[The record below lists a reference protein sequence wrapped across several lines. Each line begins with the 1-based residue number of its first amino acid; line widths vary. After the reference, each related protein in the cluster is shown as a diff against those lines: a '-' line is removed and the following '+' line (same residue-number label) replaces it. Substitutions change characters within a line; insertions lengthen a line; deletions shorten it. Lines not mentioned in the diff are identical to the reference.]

1 MDEGHRTPEPDNDRN
16 RRTFLEETASE
27 FTEPVRNVERE
38 DDVQHAYGWI
48 ALALSIISFFFL
60 PVLFAIACVILG
72 IVARNRPSLL
82 LVYSDLVVVIISLI
96 IQLFILSYFYLTS
109 AASCSLFYL
118 LNDLYNGT

>member
-60 PVLFAIACVILG
+60 PVLFAIAGVILG
-72 IVARNRPSLL
+72 IVARNRQSYILG
-82 LVYSDLVVVIISLI
+82 YSAIVLGIISLI
-96 IQLFILSYFYLTS
+96 VQLFIMPYF
-109 AASCSLFYL
+109 
-118 LNDLYNGT
+118 